1 VSIIPK
7 IPRPTIAPN
16 RFAETPVVG
25 SLFADASTVAI
36 ATARF
41 PRLFSA
47 DQRFISEVRVDGTV

>member
-1 VSIIPK
+1 MSIIPK

-16 RFAETPVVG
+16 RLAETPVVG
-25 SLFADASTVAI
+25 SLFADASTVAF

-47 DQRFISEVRVDGTV
+47 EQRFISEVQVDGTV